1 MNLEQLEK
9 IIADIHSDAWYH
21 AIEGQ
26 KLLSKIR
33 DIETLI
39 KAEIKKEADDATR

>member
-1 MNLEQLEK
+1 MNLKELEK
-9 IIADIHSDAWYH
+9 IIADVRNDAWHH
-21 AIEGQ
+21 AIQGQ
-26 KLLSKIR
+26 KLLGKIR